1 MSIKNLFTC
10 GDKKKRISHV
20 RNLVSLAYT
29 DGVMSPEEQEIIL
42 QIAERSGM
50 TQEELDFV
58 MEKPD
63 EIKFYVPRK
72 TSDRIEEIYDMVTLM
87 MIDGGISD
95 QEMLLC
101 KLVAEKMHF
110 DPVVIDVMIDDIVD
124 MIARDIVFEAGV
136 QKIMDK
142 AGIPSNED

>member
-1 MSIKNLFTC
+1 MSIKNLFTS

-20 RNLVSLAYT
+20 RNLVALSYT
-29 DGVMSPEEQEIIL
+29 DGIMSPEEQEIIL

-63 EIKFYVPRK
+63 QIEFYVPRK
-72 TSDRIEEIYDMVTLM
+72 TSDRIEEIYDMVALM

-110 DPVVIDVMIDDIVD
+110 DPVVIDVMIDDMVD
-124 MIARDIVFEAGV
+124 LIARDIVFEAGV
-136 QKIMDK
+136 RKIMDN
-142 AGIPSNED
+142 AGISEEKE